1 MRKNAVNRQLN
12 PLKGGVCAVAGFTA
26 NTARCGL
33 DSAWQGDDVGLIL
46 SDKKCAVAFL
56 GNATP
61 MSGAPVKVS
70 RKHAKSGYAKG
81 VLFNTRIA
89 NVYGEQSE
97 RLSKLMCWE
106 VAKRLKIDATDFI
119 VASTGVMDKSFSL
132 EVFAD
137 CVPTLLSDMDFV
149 QDKDFALAKV
159 LDPERPKQL
168 AFSFELGDFICK
180 IGAVFKGN
188 RQVAPNVATTLC
200 FITTDVNISPEMLQ
214 KALNS
219 VANDT
224 FNQLSID
231 CISSPNDCVCALA
244 NGKAG
249 NYKITAEDTEYTKF
263 LHALNETVDRIC
275 KSLVANAEENEQAF
289 LCKVRGA
296 RSKKLARELTK
307 AMVQSIGIKE
317 RLFYGE
323 VDLQD
328 IVYALAQNGEKLDF
342 SGLNV
347 QISSDAGKIVLVE
360 DGKRFPFAR
369 TITQNIVYGENFC
382 IEITLGKGNYSATAY
397 GRKSKV
403 LKEENN

>member
-46 SDKKCAVAFL
+46 SDKKCAVAFV

-106 VAKRLKIDATDFI
+106 VARRLKIDATDFI
-119 VASTGVMDKSFSL
+119 VASTGAMDKSFSL

-137 CVPTLLSDMDFV
+137 CVPTLLADMDFLEE
-149 QDKDFALAKV
+149 KDFALAKA
-159 LDPERPKQL
+159 LDPEHPKQL

-188 RQVAPNVATTLC
+188 RRVAPNLATTLC
-200 FITTDVNISPEMLQ
+200 FITTDVNISSEMLQ

-219 VANDT
+219 VVNDT

-263 LHALNETVDRIC
+263 LHALAEVVDRIC
-275 KSLVANAEENEQAF
+275 KSLVANPEENEQAF
-289 LCKVRGA
+289 LCKIKGS
-296 RSKKLARELTK
+296 RSKKLARDLTK
-307 AMVQSIGIKE
+307 AIVQSVGIKE
-317 RLFYGE
+317 RLYYGE
-323 VDLQD
+323 LHLQD
-328 IVYALAQNGEKLDF
+328 LFYVLAQNGEELDF
-342 SGLNV
+342 SGLRI
-347 QISSDAGKIVLVE
+347 QISSGNGKIVLVE
-360 DGKRFPFAR
+360 DGKSFPFAQ
-369 TITQNIVYGENFC
+369 TITQDIIRGDDFC
-382 IEITLGKGNYSATAY
+382 IEIVLGKGNYSATAY
-397 GRKSKV
+397 GRKSK
-403 LKEENN
+403 LLDK